1 MECFIVY
8 SDKIEGRMDPF
19 YYKPEFRE
27 FKKALTS
34 IKVEKLGDIAN
45 FQYGLNEIAK
55 ENGDIIYI
63 RITDID
69 ENGLL
74 KKDEL
79 AYLDYKD
86 EYANYKLQN
95 GDLLIA
101 RIGATFGKSFYFNE
115 NLNAVFAGYLI
126 RIKLKTNQLNPKFLF
141 YFFQTQ
147 YFKNQA
153 RMLVRGGAQPQFNAN
168 TIKDLLIPILPLQTQ
183 NHVVTLMDKVYFSKK
198 TKESEAQKLLDS
210 IDTYVLNELGIKLPE
225 LKDKLSYIVNSN
237 ELEGKRVDPY
247 YYQPKFKEL
256 EKAIENS
263 KFGVV
268 NVGTKL
274 NILDKLEDINK
285 YTYINYVDLS
295 SVNKSLGLITN
306 YNKLN
311 PSEAPS
317 RAKQK
322 IEKGDLLLSGLSG
335 SLKSIAVFDN
345 SFDNAICSTG
355 FYVIKSSENY
365 NNYFLWALFRTDIFQ
380 LILQREASGAIMSAI
395 NREAF
400 VNLKIPLPSL
410 TIQNKIAD
418 EVKKRIEEA
427 KRLQKEAEKE
437 LVNAKQEVEALI
449 LNS

>member
-1 MECFIVY
+1 
-8 SDKIEGRMDPF
+8 MDPF